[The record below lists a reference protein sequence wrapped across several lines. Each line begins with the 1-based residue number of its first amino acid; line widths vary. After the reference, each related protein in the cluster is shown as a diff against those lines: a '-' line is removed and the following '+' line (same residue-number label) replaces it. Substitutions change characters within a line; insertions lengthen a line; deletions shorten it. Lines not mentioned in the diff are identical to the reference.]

1 VWVSGI
7 ACSVDQVSFGPVAI
21 GVASSGHVFA
31 IESALQGRQGA
42 PLLEY
47 RREPALCQWQGAGK
61 RGTERIFFGREA
73 AWREETGRGGD
84 DQGAVRA
91 GERGAE
97 RSTACLSVSQ
107 LASYFEKSWIKAV

>member
-1 VWVSGI
+1 MACALTQLSQLAHQNDDFQEFCGEKASRINVWVSGI

-47 RREPALCQWQGAGK
+47 RREPALCRWQGG
-61 RGTERIFFGREA
+61 A
-73 AWREETGRGGD
+73 AA
-84 DQGAVRA
+84 GAVA
-91 GERGAE
+91 GRD
-97 RSTACLSVSQ
+97 R
-107 LASYFEKSWIKAV
+107 